1 MTSDLQ
7 AVDEQSLDFLGRP
20 AGFQDEARLD
30 AQDFGDGPSFSG
42 LFRNLEGLRNDLQ
55 CGIVMA
61 CFSERLGLECQ
72 KY

>member
-7 AVDEQSLDFLGRP
+7 AVDEQSLESACQLWRP
-20 AGFQDEARLD
+20 ALMRRISVT
-30 AQDFGDGPSFSG
+30 GPSFFG